1 MIKSIG
7 QSSLRWLAKKLAPY
21 IPAGPLA
28 EPLPDLANPDEQV
41 EPTEAVDQPRLAAKT
56 APAPPSAPMRDLA
69 LYDVLNDVHERVRRL
84 HVLVNEVFDGGLLLR
99 LSRTEHN
106 VQLLQNA
113 VNGMEQTLAVL
124 KYQQQQSQMALR
136 REMLRQRRAMFN
148 LIGRDATT
156 SHAAA
161 PTLKPGSKS
170 FTESLAALE
179 PLAPQAYAI
188 WKPLLDVNADAYA
201 GFPTHSCS
209 VAGHEMAELFGCFLT
224 PLLRGA
230 VLDIGCGPQP
240 VPSYLAN
247 YPLESIAGL
256 DPLAAP
262 HPFVFHHGV
271 AEYLPWDD
279 ASFDLVIAAT
289 SLDHVLLLDRSID
302 EFRRVLKPGGRFV
315 TWVSFVAGA
324 PEYNPYRAD
333 VGQEDE
339 FHLFHFDRPW
349 FESTMQRHFKIDES
363 FVFDSPYDQAFY
375 SLALK

>member
-1 MIKSIG
+1 MFKQLG
-7 QSSLRWLAKKLAPY
+7 QSGLRWFAKRLAPY

-28 EPLPDLANPDEQV
+28 ENLPELPPLGTGD
-41 EPTEAVDQPRLAAKT
+41 TGSMSHAAKSNGKAT
-56 APAPPSAPMRDLA
+56 RPKAIGSIEDPA
-69 LYDVLNDVHERVRRL
+69 LYDVLNEIYERVHRL

-99 LSRTEHN
+99 LNRAEHN
-106 VQLLQNA
+106 IQVMQNA

-124 KYQQQQSQMALR
+124 QHQQQQAQWGVR
-136 REMLRQRRAMFN
+136 REILRQRRALAN
-148 LIGRDATT
+148 PRPH
-156 SHAAA
+156 SPA
-161 PTLKPGSKS
+161 PAIKSGSKS
-170 FTESLAALE
+170 FAESLAALE

-209 VAGHEMAELFGCFLT
+209 VAGHDMAELFGCFLA
-224 PLLRGA
+224 PLLHGT

-247 YPLESIAGL
+247 YPVESIAGL

-271 AEYLPWDD
+271 AEFLPWDD

-289 SLDHVLLLDRSID
+289 SLDHVLLLDRSVD
-302 EFRRVLKPGGRFV
+302 EFRRVLRPGGRFV

-375 SLALK
+375 SLSLK

>member
-1 MIKSIG
+1 MFKQLG
-7 QSSLRWLAKKLAPY
+7 QSGLRWFAKRLAPY

-28 EPLPDLANPDEQV
+28 ESLPDL
-41 EPTEAVDQPRLAAKT
+41 PTQGGKAAASSNGQPAHELRVAPT
-56 APAPPSAPMRDLA
+56 ADPA
-69 LYDVLNDVHERVRRL
+69 LYDVLNEVYERVNRL

-99 LSRTEHN
+99 LNRAEHN
-106 VQLLQNA
+106 IQLMQNA
-113 VNGMEQTLAVL
+113 VNGMEQTFAML
-124 KYQQQQSQMALR
+124 KHQHEQSQWGLR
-136 REMLRQRRAMFN
+136 REVLRQRRLFAAGAM
-148 LIGRDATT
+148 DASAG
-156 SHAAA
+156 SHSPA
-161 PTLKPGSKS
+161 PPIKPGSKS
-170 FTESLAALE
+170 FAESLAALE

-209 VAGHEMAELFGCFLT
+209 VAGHDMAELFGCFLA
-224 PLLRGA
+224 PLLHGT

-247 YPLESIAGL
+247 YPTESIAGL

-271 AEYLPWDD
+271 AEFLPWDD
-279 ASFDLVIAAT
+279 ASFDLVITAT

-315 TWVSFVAGA
+315 AWVSFVAGA

-333 VGQEDE
+333 VGQKDE

-375 SLALK
+375 SLSLK